1 MGGKYNLDWTFFC
14 HGMAISG
21 DSISSGKAIGGSET
35 ACIQIAQTLA
45 KQGHRPIIF
54 CNTDGPTMRDGVTY
68 MSIGWVQQKNG
79 SSFPKGFFDY
89 VRSTPHDVLVVM
101 RLPGILQWEFKSKV
115 NFLWQHDLA
124 TKTGPSNFHM
134 TCWNMD
140 RVFVLSNF
148 MKAQYQEVHGGPD
161 ALYHVTRNGIDLE
174 MIDSVP
180 EQERDRFK
188 VMFTSRPERG
198 LDIMLREVFPRIL
211 KREPSATLY
220 ISRYDDV
227 ATLPL
232 YQQCAQM
239 AQQFGDRVVNLGN
252 LGKADLYRHYKQARV
267 FAYSS
272 VFEEISCI
280 SLAEFSACGGVFVGP
295 WKAALPEHTGGAPIL
310 VRDDGSIGRSGDPLD
325 KGLGPVSAKFCDRM
339 ADEVIDLIHNDDR
352 WETLSKAGR
361 KRAEKWTWD
370 EVAEDWTRLAHELIG
385 QRTSEPKR
393 VAKHFLVNSDVV
405 AAQRYADHLGDE
417 RLKKSVKHY
426 VDRFVPFMS
435 IEDETERKQAIAKFY
450 EERSGGDGASWQ
462 TAFWA
467 DTEPR
472 TRVLIDWIAQHKGEV
487 DSVLDFGCAHGGYAR
502 ALSNAF
508 SSLRVLGADVSP
520 SLIRC
525 ANELRAGKMPDGSPA
540 CLHPE
545 NMQFMVGDEDTNCIV
560 PNGEPE
566 KLITLEEAE
575 KRKFDMLVCF
585 PAETVVYGGIQAI
598 NNLSKGQEVL
608 GQSGETQITDTFKR
622 PYFGEL
628 IGIKALGTPLVEMT
642 PNHPILTTK
651 FKRVHRKVN
660 DWEWMKSPFAWKNA
674 ADINDGDWVVVPR
687 ILIEQEASV
696 ELTYGRNPH
705 RVKKVINEDLAW
717 VLGLWVAEGSLEKYH
732 INFHLGPH
740 ESYLA
745 SKLAEKVNNSLG
757 LKCAIHSGYDRQI
770 RVYFSN
776 ITLRQFFEQ
785 HFGRGALNKRIP
797 RWLSEAPKN
806 IIRAFLDGLI
816 AGDGTENKS
825 NRGSRIRL
833 KTASWQLAHG
843 VMELLYKLGFVPSF
857 FSEKPHAVK
866 FGNKESN
873 SARSYSVSISTH
885 KWRGTR
891 AKSKRSYT
899 HGQIDD
905 LYVYLPVK
913 YISRRYFNG
922 EVYNLETESH
932 TYSVPF
938 IVHNCMEVLEH
949 LPNSEEV
956 IKKLER
962 HVKPGG
968 WICATVPHGHRER
981 DEFVTKGVLPVHVRS
996 FDKHDLMDIFGERDG
1011 FHVVA
1016 FSDFKELDYDRTFA
1030 GWFMVFYKNDG
1041 KELGEINW
1049 ERKFFLQGPRET
1061 LSVCM
1066 ITNNAE
1072 ATLHRAL
1079 KSVHKIADQIIV
1091 VDNGPSQD
1099 STVEIAKRYTDDV
1112 RIGTSPFWCYAHKVR
1127 HPQDQILPGVCDIA
1141 GFETPRN
1148 ESTQGAWG
1156 DFIFWIDSDEN
1167 LLNWQQVWQYLRPN
1181 SYLGYAVNQ
1190 HHLSVDPPGSLK
1202 KDIPVRLFRNHQG
1215 MRCFGRVHEHFELA
1229 INAGVGPHVVVLPLD
1244 IHHDGYL
1251 TEPIRRGRFA
1261 RNIKLLECDRLKYP
1275 DRLLGIYLYDV
1286 RDNVHMARYQME
1298 RNGGVVD
1305 EQVQRFCWHAIETFR
1320 QHFLGKDV
1328 MLAQDGINYY
1338 SDALHVLGLGVE
1350 LAIDLDIKREGAH
1363 LNGGVQRFRVMDYG
1377 EAKLIT
1383 DQLLR
1388 QRFGPFEGR
1397 YVS

>member
-1 MGGKYNLDWTFFC
+1 MGGKYKLDFSFFC
-14 HGMAISG
+14 HGLPMSG
-21 DSISSGKAIGGSET
+21 DTIPSGKAIGGSET
-35 ACIQIAQTLA
+35 ACIQVAETLA

-115 NFLWQHDLA
+115 NLLWQHDLA

-134 TCWNMD
+134 TCWNID
-140 RVFVLSNF
+140 RILLPSAF

-161 ALYHVTRNGIDLE
+161 GLYHLTRNGIDLK

-180 EQERDRFK
+180 DQERDRFK
-188 VMFTSRPERG
+188 IMFTSRPERG

-211 KREPSATLY
+211 KREPKATLY

-252 LGKADLYRHYKQARV
+252 LGKADLYRHYKQARIY
-267 FAYSS
+267 AYSS

-280 SLAEFSACGGVFVGP
+280 SFAEFSACGGVFIGP
-295 WKAALPEHTGGAPIL
+295 WKAALPETAGGTGIL
-310 VRDDGSIGRSGDPLD
+310 IRDDGSIGRSGDPLD

-339 ADEVIDLIHNDDR
+339 ADEVVDLIHNDER
-352 WETLSKAGR
+352 WEALSKAGR

-405 AAQRYADHLGDE
+405 AAKRYAEHLNDD
-417 RLKKSVKHY
+417 RLKNSVKHY
-426 VDRFVPFMS
+426 VDRFVPFMN
-435 IEDETERKQAIAKFY
+435 IEDGAERKQAIAKFY
-450 EERSGGDGASWQ
+450 EERSGGDNASWQ

-467 DTEPR
+467 DAEPR
-472 TRVLIDWIAQHKGEV
+472 TRVLIDWIAQHKDEV
-487 DSVLDFGCAHGGYAR
+487 GSVLDFGCAHGGYAR

-525 ANELRAGKMPDGSPA
+525 AKELREAKMPDGNPA
-540 CLHPE
+540 CLHQE
-545 NMQFMVGDEDTNCIV
+545 NLQFLIGDEDTEIWTDGKSYRYEPSTDAEYKSV
-560 PNGEPE
+560 LGVGEFEPRGG
-566 KLITLEEAE
+566 LA
-575 KRKFDMLVCF
+575 KFDLV
-585 PAETVVYGGIQAI
+585 
-598 NNLSKGQEVL
+598 
-608 GQSGETQITDTFKR
+608 
-622 PYFGEL
+622 
-628 IGIKALGTPLVEMT
+628 
-642 PNHPILTTK
+642 
-651 FKRVHRKVN
+651 
-660 DWEWMKSPFAWKNA
+660 
-674 ADINDGDWVVVPR
+674 
-687 ILIEQEASV
+687 
-696 ELTYGRNPH
+696 
-705 RVKKVINEDLAW
+705 
-717 VLGLWVAEGSLEKYH
+717 
-732 INFHLGPH
+732 
-740 ESYLA
+740 
-745 SKLAEKVNNSLG
+745 
-757 LKCAIHSGYDRQI
+757 
-770 RVYFSN
+770 
-776 ITLRQFFEQ
+776 
-785 HFGRGALNKRIP
+785 
-797 RWLSEAPKN
+797 
-806 IIRAFLDGLI
+806 I
-816 AGDGTENKS
+816 A
-825 NRGSRIRL
+825 
-833 KTASWQLAHG
+833 
-843 VMELLYKLGFVPSF
+843 
-857 FSEKPHAVK
+857 
-866 FGNKESN
+866 
-873 SARSYSVSISTH
+873 
-885 KWRGTR
+885 
-891 AKSKRSYT
+891 
-899 HGQIDD
+899 
-905 LYVYLPVK
+905 
-913 YISRRYFNG
+913 
-922 EVYNLETESH
+922 
-932 TYSVPF
+932 
-938 IVHNCMEVLEH
+938 MEVLEH
-949 LPNSEEV
+949 LPNAEEV
-956 IKKLER
+956 AKKLER
-962 HVKPGG
+962 HCKPGG
-968 WICATVPHGHRER
+968 WMCFTMPHGHRER
-981 DEFVTKGVLPVHVRS
+981 DEFVTKGVMPVHVRS

-1041 KELGEINW
+1041 KPLGEIDW

-1099 STVEIAKRYTDDV
+1099 STVEIAKRYTEDV
-1112 RIGTSPFWCYAHKVR
+1112 RIGTSPFWCYAHKMR

-1148 ESTQGAWG
+1148 ESAQGAWG

-1215 MRCFGRVHEHFELA
+1215 MRCFGKVHEHFDLA

-1298 RNGGVVD
+1298 CNGGVVD
-1305 EQVQRFCWHAIETFR
+1305 ETVQRYAWHAIETFR
-1320 QHFLGKDV
+1320 KHFLAKDV

-1338 SDALHVLGLGVE
+1338 GDALHILGLGIE
-1350 LAIDLDIKREGAH
+1350 IAIDLDVKREGAH
-1363 LNGGVQRFRVMDYG
+1363 LNGGVQRFRVADYN
-1377 EAKLIT
+1377 EAKLVT